1 MIKHL
6 DFNFKFFSNCES
18 FELVASKRKS
28 FFSSENLVLIGSSF
42 WWLNLYLY
50 VPILP
55 IYSKESGASLQF
67 IGLIIASYAIGQML
81 FRIPVGYL
89 ADKLKSRKLFAVIAA
104 LTSCLGSSSL
114 YFANSPMEI
123 FVARSIT
130 GIAAAGWV
138 AISVYYSSFFEKKFR
153 SKSSTYILAS
163 NTTSVFAGLFLGG
176 YISDIYGMKVCFL
189 LSLLSGVIALIFFA
203 LSKEKKL
210 SIEVKFSSKVFRN
223 LLKNKLLISF
233 CIIGIF
239 TQFITFST
247 NFSFFPIYLNSLGYS
262 DSIVGNIVS
271 IGSLAGLIGTLVSPY
286 LLNKFNF
293 WNVAMM
299 LSVPLAFTIFLT
311 PYIESLFLLILVR
324 LFSGFTWGTIFSSL
338 MGLIVKEF
346 DDNYQASAMGLFQA
360 IYAIGMFSGPIVS
373 GIIADW
379 KGIYYVFLLSSITS
393 LLILVVSFLMK
404 STKLKKY

>member
-1 MIKHL
+1 M
-6 DFNFKFFSNCES
+6 
-18 FELVASKRKS
+18 
-28 FFSSENLVLIGSSF
+28 GSSF

-55 IYSKESGASLQF
+55 IYSKDSGASLQF

-81 FRIPVGYL
+81 FRIPIGYL

-104 LTSCLGSSSL
+104 LTSCLGSLSL
-114 YFANSPMEI
+114 YFADSPIEI
-123 FVARSIT
+123 FIARSIT
-130 GIAAAGWV
+130 GISAAGWV

-189 LSLLSGVIALIFFA
+189 LSLLSGIIALIFFI

-233 CIIGIF
+233 CVIGIF

-311 PYIESLFLLILVR
+311 PYIESIFLLILVR

-379 KGIYYVFLLSSITS
+379 KGIYYVFLLSSIIS
-393 LLILVVSFLMK
+393 LFILVVSFLMK